1 MVVYLR
7 KVIVYNLFVFMHVVR
22 KHANN
27 VFETRAFDSFMQKK
41 QAIIDIRTLR
51 SQPTVAGCHYE
62 ESSFFLIF
70 QFRFPLVRRR
80 QI

>member
-1 MVVYLR
+1 
-7 KVIVYNLFVFMHVVR
+7 MHVVR

-27 VFETRAFDSFMQKK
+27 VFETRAFVSFRQKK
-41 QAIIDIRTLR
+41 QAIINIRILH

-70 QFRFPLVRRR
+70 SVPIPTHSAAADLDRKSRNIRIHRFF
-80 QI
+80 